1 MMSVRAI
8 TRRHIVCLTVGLA
21 AMLPVGQI
29 QAQGAPESAVPVR
42 VAQVRQEAVKRRL
55 PLSGRIHSRHD
66 ASLALTLA
74 GELQW
79 VLEPGSYVQ
88 AGDVIA
94 MLDQEPILLRKRELE
109 HMAEQ
114 EQVNVRYLDKE
125 LARLHQLQKDNN
137 ASQRQVDEGESNRDM
152 SRLEIRT
159 LEARIGQVEDELRRS
174 RLVAPYAGI
183 IAERHK
189 RGGEYARP
197 GDEIVRLV
205 GLQSLELR
213 FQVPV
218 VYVGRVSPGDTVEFT
233 AQGGQLMGTVPR
245 AYRAIVRTVIPAA
258 DSSSQTVEVRADLDT
273 SAGVAVV
280 AGQLTNVSVQ
290 IASADAS
297 LQVPRDAIVLRSE
310 GNYVFRINGDNRA
323 HRVRVEV
330 GEGSSDWVSVTGD
343 LSADDWVAIRGVER
357 LQDGQAVSRRES

>member
-1 MMSVRAI
+1 MRAI
-8 TRRHIVCLTVGLA
+8 IRQGITALILGLA
-21 AMLPVGQI
+21 AAMPVPQGL
-29 QAQGAPESAVPVR
+29 AQQDSGAAVPVR
-42 VAQVRQEAVKRRL
+42 VAKVRQEAVKRVL

-66 ASLALTLA
+66 VSLALTLA

-79 VLEPGSYVQ
+79 VLEPGSFVQ

-94 MLDQEPILLRKRELE
+94 LLDQEPILLRKRELE

-114 EQVNVRYLDKE
+114 EQVNARYLDKE
-125 LARLHQLQKDNN
+125 LVRLRRLQKDNN

-174 RLVAPYAGI
+174 RLVAPYAGV

-197 GDEIVRLV
+197 GDVIVRLV

-218 VYVGRVSPGDTVEFT
+218 VYVGRVAAGDTVEFT
-233 AQGGQLMGTVPR
+233 AQGGQLLGAVDRT
-245 AYRAIVRTVIPAA
+245 YRATVRTVIPAA
-258 DSSSQTVEVRADLDT
+258 DASSQTVEVRADVDD
-273 SAGVAVV
+273 SPGVAVV

-323 HRVRVEV
+323 HRVKVEV
-330 GEGSSDWVSVTGD
+330 GEGSSEWVSVTGD